1 MTKIF
6 LTASVAA
13 LALAS
18 PVFASNGPGERGRG
32 GERAASRDEAAAPQ
46 DARERGQGRAQGDA
60 QAGRGGRDMQRI
72 DAPRPMRAQ
81 RGMMGERQAGP
92 SPMRRFERAPMA
104 ERMIV
109 ARPRMDRSFQQRA
122 FQQRV
127 ARPVYQQRIDRS
139 AIDRRVA
146 RRAPDRA
153 IERLSARP
161 MARIDRIQQADRV
174 APARIGDFRAA
185 RVANSFAGSP
195 RGLPQMLG
203 QHDMGLHRGEVM
215 RSAMRPRVRLGER
228 LDPRQFSSTVPLSYR
243 TRYVDTPDYY
253 YRYDDNANYL
263 YRVAR
268 GDNLVRGLI
277 PLYGGYS
284 VGDPWRD
291 SYQSSYV
298 PAGYRSL
305 YYDTPDYNYR
315 YGDNAIYRVD
325 AGTQL
330 ISAVVAL
337 LTGQNLGVGQ
347 MLPSSYGVYNV
358 PYDYRSSYYDTPN
371 SWYRYNDGM
380 IYQVDPYSR
389 QIEASYPLYG
399 DDYAVG
405 SPWPAAYPDYNVP
418 YGYRSSY
425 YDTPQ
430 DQYRYANGGIY
441 QVDPKTRLIEALVSL
456 VTGRQFAVGQPMPA
470 GYGVYNVPYDY
481 RDRYAD
487 TADNWYRYNDGY
499 VYQVDPRTS
508 LVEQMY
514 RLDA

>member
-18 PVFASNGPGERGRG
+18 PAFASSGPGERGRG
-32 GERAASRDEAAAPQ
+32 GERAASRGEAAAPQ

-60 QAGRGGRDMQRI
+60 QAGRGGRDQRM

-81 RGMMGERQAGP
+81 RGMMGERQARP

-104 ERMIV
+104 ERMNV
-109 ARPRMDRSFQQRA
+109 ARPRMDRA

-127 ARPVYQQRIDRS
+127 ARPAFQQRIDR
-139 AIDRRVA
+139 RVIEQRIA

-153 IERLSARP
+153 IERRGGRN
-161 MARIDRIQQADRV
+161 MARIDRAQQADRV
-174 APARIGDFRAA
+174 APTRFNERRAA
-185 RVANSFAGSP
+185 RVANSFAATP

-203 QHDMGLHRGEVM
+203 QHDMGLHRGEAM
-215 RSAMRPRVRLGER
+215 RTAMRPRVRLGER
-228 LDPRQFSSTVPLSYR
+228 LDPRRFSGAVPLSYR

-291 SYQSSYV
+291 AYQSNYV

-305 YYDTPDYNYR
+305 YYDTPDYSYR

-441 QVDPKTRLIEALVSL
+441 QVDPKTRLIQALVSL
-456 VTGRQFAVGQPMPA
+456 VTGSQFAVGQPMPA

-514 RLDA
+514 RVDA

>member
-18 PVFASNGPGERGRG
+18 PAFAANGPGERGRG
-32 GERAASRDEAAAPQ
+32 GERAASRGDAAAPQ
-46 DARERGQGRAQGDA
+46 GARERGQGRAQADA
-60 QAGRGGRDMQRI
+60 QAGRGGRDQRM

-81 RGMMGERQAGP
+81 RDMTVERQARP

-109 ARPRMDRSFQQRA
+109 ARPRVDRA

-127 ARPVYQQRIDRS
+127 AR
-139 AIDRRVA
+139 
-146 RRAPDRA
+146 RAPDRK
-153 IERLSARP
+153 IERLSAPHR
-161 MARIDRIQQADRV
+161 ARIARVQQADRV
-174 APARIGDFRAA
+174 APARFAERRAT
-185 RVANSFAGSP
+185 RVANSFAATP

-203 QHDMGLHRGEVM
+203 QHDMGLRRGEVM
-215 RSAMRPRVRLGER
+215 RAAMRPRVRLGQR

-291 SYQSSYV
+291 AYQSNYV
-298 PAGYRSL
+298 PMGYRSL
-305 YYDTPDYNYR
+305 YYDTPDYSYR

-371 SWYRYNDGM
+371 NWYRYDDGM

-389 QIEASYPLYG
+389 QIEAGYPLYG

-405 SPWPAAYPDYNVP
+405 SPWPVAYPDYNVP

-430 DQYRYANGGIY
+430 DQYRYANSGIY
-441 QVDPKTRLIEALVSL
+441 QVDPQTRLIEALVSL
-456 VTGRQFAVGQPMPA
+456 VSGRQFAVGQPMPV

-481 RDRYAD
+481 RDRYSD

-499 VYQVDPRTS
+499 VYQVNPRTS